1 MGIGK
6 KGLEADDSSA
16 DSRLR
21 WLIIKAQEKKRDIQN
36 QNKKI
41 QKISFEKTQKRIFE
55 NMTENKPVTIFEI
68 FAWIE

>member
-6 KGLEADDSSA
+6 RGLEADDSSD
-16 DSRLR
+16 DSRPR

-55 NMTENKPVTIFEI
+55 NMTDNKPVTYF
-68 FAWIE
+68 

>member
-1 MGIGK
+1 MGIWK
-6 KGLEADDSSA
+6 RGLEADDSSD

-55 NMTENKPVTIFEI
+55 NMTENKPVTYFKI

>member
-1 MGIGK
+1 MGIWK
-6 KGLEADDSSA
+6 RGLEADDSSD

-41 QKISFEKTQKRIFE
+41 QKISFEETQKRIFE
-55 NMTENKPVTIFEI
+55 NMTENKPVTYFKI